1 MDFIDN
7 FTSTV
12 EILKYTEENYN
23 DEQRR
28 ILWFFNTYFMNILVG
43 NKNDEEQYKANIV
56 ADSTGE
62 IYAISQKWNVIH
74 LHESK
79 FTPLTFDPI

>member
-1 MDFIDN
+1 
-7 FTSTV
+7 
-12 EILKYTEENYN
+12 
-23 DEQRR
+23 
-28 ILWFFNTYFMNILVG
+28 MNILVG